1 MINVVKQFTII
12 INFEL
17 YNESSKSYNYFK
29 TLLLTPYI
37 VWLLLI
43 ESYFLGFIF
52 FLISGISDA
61 LDGFIAK
68 RFNQKTLLGSYLDP
82 IADKFLIVSA
92 IVLLGYNGYVPIW
105 LIIIIVSRD
114 IAIFG
119 AVIISWMLGTNLRIE
134 PLIISKINTFLQL
147 FYIVMTFAVI
157 LNNKFLTELILSIHD
172 ATTYLIAVSTIL
184 SWLFYLRVWLINV
197 NSVNK
202 D

>member
-1 MINVVKQFTII
+1 MLLNSSPSLLILSYTMNLPNLITI
-12 INFEL
+12 
-17 YNESSKSYNYFK
+17 SR
-29 TLLLTPYI
+29 LLLTPYI

-157 LNNKFLTELILSIHD
+157 LNNEFLTELILSIHD
-172 ATTYLIAVSTIL
+172 VTTYLIAVSTIL

-202 D
+202 N

>member
-1 MINVVKQFTII
+1 MNLPNLITI
-12 INFEL
+12 
-17 YNESSKSYNYFK
+17 SR
-29 TLLLTPYI
+29 LLLTPYI

-92 IVLLGYNGYVPIW
+92 IVLHGYNGYVPIW

-172 ATTYLIAVSTIL
+172 VTTYLIAVSTIL

-202 D
+202 N

>member
-1 MINVVKQFTII
+1 MNLPNLITI
-12 INFEL
+12 
-17 YNESSKSYNYFK
+17 SR
-29 TLLLTPYI
+29 LLLTPYI

-52 FLISGISDA
+52 FMITGISDA

-147 FYIVMTFAVI
+147 FYIVMTFTVI
-157 LNNKFLTELILSIHD
+157 LNNEFLTELILSIHD
-172 ATTYLIAVSTIL
+172 VTTYLIAVSTIL

-202 D
+202 N

>member
-1 MINVVKQFTII
+1 MNLPNLITI
-12 INFEL
+12 
-17 YNESSKSYNYFK
+17 SR
-29 TLLLTPYI
+29 LLLTPYI

-157 LNNKFLTELILSIHD
+157 LNNEFLTELILSIHD
-172 ATTYLIAVSTIL
+172 VTTYLIAVSTIL

-202 D
+202 N

>member
-1 MINVVKQFTII
+1 MNLPNLITI
-12 INFEL
+12 
-17 YNESSKSYNYFK
+17 SR
-29 TLLLTPYI
+29 LLLTPYI

-157 LNNKFLTELILSIHD
+157 LNNEFLTELILSIHGV
-172 ATTYLIAVSTIL
+172 TTYLIAFSTIL

-202 D
+202 N

>member
-1 MINVVKQFTII
+1 MNLPNLITI
-12 INFEL
+12 
-17 YNESSKSYNYFK
+17 SR
-29 TLLLTPYI
+29 LLLTPYI

-119 AVIISWMLGTNLRIE
+119 AVIISWMLGANLRIE

-157 LNNKFLTELILSIHD
+157 LNNEFLTELIFSIHD
-172 ATTYLIAVSTIL
+172 VTTYLIAVSTVL

-202 D
+202 N

>member
-1 MINVVKQFTII
+1 MNLPNLITI
-12 INFEL
+12 
-17 YNESSKSYNYFK
+17 SR
-29 TLLLTPYI
+29 LLLTPYI

-157 LNNKFLTELILSIHD
+157 LNNEFLTELILSIHD
-172 ATTYLIAVSTIL
+172 VTTYLIAVSTVL

-202 D
+202 N

>member
-1 MINVVKQFTII
+1 MLLNSSPSLLILSYTMNLPNLITI
-12 INFEL
+12 
-17 YNESSKSYNYFK
+17 SR
-29 TLLLTPYI
+29 LLLTPYI
-37 VWLLLI
+37 VWLLLV
-43 ESYFLGFIF
+43 ESYFLGFVF
-52 FLISGISDA
+52 FLLSGISDA

-119 AVIISWMLGTNLRIE
+119 AVIISWMLSTNLRIE

-157 LNNKFLTELILSIHD
+157 LNNEFLTELILSIHD
-172 ATTYLIAVSTIL
+172 VTTYLIAVSTIL

-202 D
+202 N

>member
-1 MINVVKQFTII
+1 MLLNSSPSLLILSYTMNLPNLITI
-12 INFEL
+12 
-17 YNESSKSYNYFK
+17 SR
-29 TLLLTPYI
+29 LLLTPYI

-52 FLISGISDA
+52 FLLSGISDA

-119 AVIISWMLGTNLRIE
+119 AVIISWMLSTNLRIE

-172 ATTYLIAVSTIL
+172 VTTYLIAVSTIL

-202 D
+202 N

>member
-1 MINVVKQFTII
+1 MLLNSSPSLLILSYTMNLPNLITI
-12 INFEL
+12 
-17 YNESSKSYNYFK
+17 SR
-29 TLLLTPYI
+29 LLLTPYI

-134 PLIISKINTFLQL
+134 PLIIGQPSSNGSSF
-147 FYIVMTFAVI
+147 FR
-157 LNNKFLTELILSIHD
+157 LI
-172 ATTYLIAVSTIL
+172 TCPYCEV
-184 SWLFYLRVWLINV
+184 
-197 NSVNK
+197 
-202 D
+202 

>member
-1 MINVVKQFTII
+1 MLLNSSPSLLILSYTMNLPNLITI
-12 INFEL
+12 
-17 YNESSKSYNYFK
+17 SR
-29 TLLLTPYI
+29 LLLTPYI

-52 FLISGISDA
+52 FLLSGISDA

-92 IVLLGYNGYVPIW
+92 IVLLGYNGYVSIW

-119 AVIISWMLGTNLRIE
+119 AVIISWMLSTNLRIE

-157 LNNKFLTELILSIHD
+157 LNNEFLTELILSIHD
-172 ATTYLIAVSTIL
+172 VTTYLIAVSTIL

-202 D
+202 N

>member
-1 MINVVKQFTII
+1 MNLPNLITI
-12 INFEL
+12 
-17 YNESSKSYNYFK
+17 SR
-29 TLLLTPYI
+29 LLLTPYI

-134 PLIISKINTFLQL
+134 P
-147 FYIVMTFAVI
+147 
-157 LNNKFLTELILSIHD
+157 
-172 ATTYLIAVSTIL
+172 
-184 SWLFYLRVWLINV
+184 
-197 NSVNK
+197 
-202 D
+202 

>member
-1 MINVVKQFTII
+1 MNLPNLITI
-12 INFEL
+12 
-17 YNESSKSYNYFK
+17 SR
-29 TLLLTPYI
+29 LLLTPYI

-157 LNNKFLTELILSIHD
+157 LNNEFLTELIFSIHD
-172 ATTYLIAVSTIL
+172 DTTYLIAVSTDL
-184 SWLFYLRVWLINV
+184 SWLFYLRVWFINV

-202 D
+202 N

>member
-1 MINVVKQFTII
+1 MNLPNLITI
-12 INFEL
+12 
-17 YNESSKSYNYFK
+17 SR
-29 TLLLTPYI
+29 LLLTPYI

-147 FYIVMTFAVI
+147 FYIVMTFTVI
-157 LNNKFLTELILSIHD
+157 LNNEFLTELILSIHD
-172 ATTYLIAVSTIL
+172 VTTYLIAVSTIL
-184 SWLFYLRVWLINV
+184 SWLFYLRIWLINV

-202 D
+202 N

>member
-1 MINVVKQFTII
+1 MNLPNLITI
-12 INFEL
+12 
-17 YNESSKSYNYFK
+17 SR
-29 TLLLTPYI
+29 LLLTPYI

-134 PLIISKINTFLQL
+134 PFIISKINTFLQL

-157 LNNKFLTELILSIHD
+157 LNNEFLTELILSIHD
-172 ATTYLIAVSTIL
+172 VTTYLIAVSTVL

-202 D
+202 N

>member
-1 MINVVKQFTII
+1 MNLPNLITI
-12 INFEL
+12 
-17 YNESSKSYNYFK
+17 SR
-29 TLLLTPYI
+29 LLLTPYI

-119 AVIISWMLGTNLRIE
+119 AVIISWMLGTNLRIC
-134 PLIISKINTFLQL
+134 LLYTS
-147 FYIVMTFAVI
+147 
-157 LNNKFLTELILSIHD
+157 D
-172 ATTYLIAVSTIL
+172 AA
-184 SWLFYLRVWLINV
+184 
-197 NSVNK
+197 
-202 D
+202 DE

>member
-1 MINVVKQFTII
+1 MNLPNLITI
-12 INFEL
+12 
-17 YNESSKSYNYFK
+17 SR
-29 TLLLTPYI
+29 LLLTPYI

-52 FLISGISDA
+52 FLLSGISDA

-119 AVIISWMLGTNLRIE
+119 AVIISWMLSTNLRIE

-147 FYIVMTFAVI
+147 FYCSLKLLQFV
-157 LNNKFLTELILSIHD
+157 
-172 ATTYLIAVSTIL
+172 
-184 SWLFYLRVWLINV
+184 
-197 NSVNK
+197 
-202 D
+202 

>member
-1 MINVVKQFTII
+1 MNLPNLITI
-12 INFEL
+12 
-17 YNESSKSYNYFK
+17 SR
-29 TLLLTPYI
+29 LLLTPYI

-92 IVLLGYNGYVPIW
+92 IVLLGYSGYVPIW

-157 LNNKFLTELILSIHD
+157 LNNEFLTELILSIHD
-172 ATTYLIAVSTIL
+172 VTTYLIAVSTIL

-202 D
+202 N

>member
-1 MINVVKQFTII
+1 MNLPNLITI
-12 INFEL
+12 
-17 YNESSKSYNYFK
+17 SR
-29 TLLLTPYI
+29 LLLTPYI

-105 LIIIIVSRD
+105 LIIIIVSRY

-157 LNNKFLTELILSIHD
+157 LNNEFLTELILSIHD
-172 ATTYLIAVSTIL
+172 VTTYLIAVSTIL

-202 D
+202 N

>member
-1 MINVVKQFTII
+1 MNLPNLITI
-12 INFEL
+12 
-17 YNESSKSYNYFK
+17 SR
-29 TLLLTPYI
+29 LLLTPYI

-157 LNNKFLTELILSIHD
+157 LNNQFLKELILSIHD
-172 ATTYLIAVSTIL
+172 VTTYLIAVSTIL

-202 D
+202 N

>member
-1 MINVVKQFTII
+1 MNLPNLITI
-12 INFEL
+12 
-17 YNESSKSYNYFK
+17 SR
-29 TLLLTPYI
+29 LLLTPYI

-147 FYIVMTFAVI
+147 FYI
-157 LNNKFLTELILSIHD
+157 
-172 ATTYLIAVSTIL
+172 
-184 SWLFYLRVWLINV
+184 
-197 NSVNK
+197 
-202 D
+202 

>member
-1 MINVVKQFTII
+1 MNLPNLITI
-12 INFEL
+12 
-17 YNESSKSYNYFK
+17 SR
-29 TLLLTPYI
+29 LLLTPYI

-157 LNNKFLTELILSIHD
+157 LNNKLLTELILSIHD
-172 ATTYLIAVSTIL
+172 VTTYLIAVSTIL

-202 D
+202 N

>member
-1 MINVVKQFTII
+1 MLLNSSPSLLILSYTMNLPNLITI
-12 INFEL
+12 
-17 YNESSKSYNYFK
+17 SR
-29 TLLLTPYI
+29 LLLTPYI

-119 AVIISWMLGTNLRIE
+119 AVVISWMLDE
-134 PLIISKINTFLQL
+134 LQ
-147 FYIVMTFAVI
+147 YRRRHCG
-157 LNNKFLTELILSIHD
+157 S
-172 ATTYLIAVSTIL
+172 
-184 SWLFYLRVWLINV
+184 
-197 NSVNK
+197 SVF
-202 D
+202 